1 MAIVEITSRE
11 FREKQRTYFELA
23 DKGEKVIIKRGRK
36 QSYILTPIKGT
47 DLQLSPETE
56 KRIEKSREQYRSG
69 KAVVFTTA
77 ADAIKHL
84 ESL

>member
-36 QSYILTPIKGT
+36 QSYILT
-47 DLQLSPETE
+47 
-56 KRIEKSREQYRSG
+56 R
-69 KAVVFTTA
+69 
-77 ADAIKHL
+77 
-84 ESL
+84 